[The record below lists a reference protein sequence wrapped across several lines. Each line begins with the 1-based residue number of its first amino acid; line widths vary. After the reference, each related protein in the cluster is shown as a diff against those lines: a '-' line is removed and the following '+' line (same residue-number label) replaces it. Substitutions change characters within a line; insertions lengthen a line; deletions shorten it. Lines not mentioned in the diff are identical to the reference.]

1 MKNYFKEGTDIK
13 IVYLKENHDIVVKQI
28 MSGDVVIYEQRLIN
42 TNISEFTY
50 DKMFYNE
57 LYEHDTNITNGFSE
71 YINETETGK
80 CVIQ

>member
-13 IVYLKENHDIVVKQI
+13 IIYLKESHDVIVKQI
-28 MSGDVVIYEQRLIN
+28 TTSDVVIYEQRLIN
-42 TNISEFTY
+42 TSISEFTY

-57 LYEHDTNITNGFSE
+57 LYEHETNIACGFLESR
-71 YINETETGK
+71 NETSK